1 VGTGN
6 IAEAAILGLAGGI
19 WAISPNFKLSDAEQ
33 ATIRTAFD
41 KNKHEQT
48 QSKGIVAAGQKY
60 FTLQVDER
68 SIYGKKMA
76 DGIICVKTKLA
87 VLVAVYK
94 APKQAAEATP
104 VVEGLAD
111 YLIGLGY

>member
-1 VGTGN
+1 L

-19 WAISPNFKLSDAEQ
+19 WAISPTLKLTDAEQ

-41 KNKHEQT
+41 SDKQEQT
-48 QSKGIVAAGQKY
+48 ESKGITAAGLKY
-60 FTLQVDER
+60 FTLQWSKR
-68 SIYGKKMA
+68 SIYGKKGA
-76 DGIICVKTKLA
+76 DGIILVKTKLA

-94 APKQAAEATP
+94 APKQAPEATP
-104 VVEGLAD
+104 IVENLAD